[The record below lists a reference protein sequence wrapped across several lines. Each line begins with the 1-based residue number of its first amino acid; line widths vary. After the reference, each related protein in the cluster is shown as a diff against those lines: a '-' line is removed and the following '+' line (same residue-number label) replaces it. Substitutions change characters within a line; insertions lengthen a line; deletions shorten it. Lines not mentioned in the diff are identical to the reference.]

1 MQHPSLTHG
10 SQITTM
16 QELAAILIARRPVF
30 LNGCLYTAS
39 WISGMPL
46 EKMTGLLTSGQL
58 VEAIPK
64 NCEECK

>member
-16 QELAAILIARRPVF
+16 QKLVAILIARNPVF

-39 WISGMPL
+39 WISGIPQ
-46 EKMTGLLTSGQL
+46 EKLIIMLNAGQFA
-58 VEAIPK
+58 EAIPK
-64 NCEECK
+64 FCEECE